1 MADGSSEKEEILL
14 INDIK
19 TVELTKHKRKENQR
33 NYSSRQNCLRCS
45 EIAVQKCYVVNKDKV
60 GNILALETA
69 RDLNITKLQNANK
82 NLDECE
88 SCKNIKLQN
97 VREIVLA
104 RCPSCKNR
112 TIKQDDKNTISKGE
126 TKVKKKHENK
136 VYMKLP
142 NMENVNSEFRIK

>member
-1 MADGSSEKEEILL
+1 M
-14 INDIK
+14 
-19 TVELTKHKRKENQR
+19 
-33 NYSSRQNCLRCS
+33 
-45 EIAVQKCYVVNKDKV
+45 

-126 TKVKKKHENK
+126 IKVKKKHENK